1 MWVIAKINNS
11 NFVNFKEDIKK
22 KISDENVQF
31 YQPKFLIS
39 LFKKNKKYSKEVNLL
54 NDYIF
59 IFNEKFKSEA
69 FLKYLKFT
77 KGLKYFL
84 LGHKENQNNI
94 KKAID
99 NYKSFENPKGYL
111 EDNFFFK
118 LENKQLEFING
129 PFRNTVFEIIKKNK
143 KRIDF
148 YIGKIKAITKV

>member
-59 IFNEKFKSEA
+59 VFNKKFKSKA
-69 FLKYLKFT
+69 LLNYLKFT

-84 LGHKENQNNI
+84 LNHEENQNNI
-94 KKAID
+94 IEAIA
-99 NYKSFENPKGYL
+99 NYKRHEDSKGYL
-111 EDNFFFK
+111 QDNFFLK
-118 LENKQLEFING
+118 LENKQLHFIDG
-129 PFRNTVFEIIKKNK
+129 PFKNTIFEIIKKNK

-148 YIGKIKAITKV
+148 YIGKIKATTKV